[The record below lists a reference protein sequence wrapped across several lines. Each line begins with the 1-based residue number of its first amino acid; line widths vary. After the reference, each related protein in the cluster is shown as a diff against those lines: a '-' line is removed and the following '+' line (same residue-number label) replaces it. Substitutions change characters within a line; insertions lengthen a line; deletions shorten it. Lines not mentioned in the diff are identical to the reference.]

1 MKTVSIKSRFRV
13 WIGGKRVYFGFRTL
27 HPLGGVLKNCDHA
40 MPATLY
46 LSGPPPPGGNL
57 KFTPL
62 EWPSDSK
69 SFHMSMQIEL
79 YKIGHCRSTFVY
91 TVWSLKN
98 VWIRGEKHHPDF
110 IFIGN
115 KLAFQIVSLYL
126 FTKMKSS
133 SLYLWIYFNEGSRK
147 GALQNPER

>member
-1 MKTVSIKSRFRV
+1 M
-13 WIGGKRVYFGFRTL
+13 
-27 HPLGGVLKNCDHA
+27 D
-40 MPATLY
+40 
-46 LSGPPPPGGNL
+46 
-57 KFTPL
+57 
-62 EWPSDSK
+62 
-69 SFHMSMQIEL
+69 
-79 YKIGHCRSTFVY
+79 
-91 TVWSLKN
+91 
-98 VWIRGEKHHPDF
+98 RGEKHHPDF